1 MKFRLLSLILLICL
15 LAAGCASGETD
26 SSSAVSQES
35 KAESTPDSSES
46 PSTSDPD
53 VSDVSDVSEPE
64 KEPSWDTTPRNIEY
78 IGHSYWG
85 KLKNLRDGLAIRN
98 TDEKQ
103 KITALYAYNT
113 ESFSEY
119 LSKFDDDF
127 FKEKALIAVNA
138 SAPSGSH
145 ELEVVGLSIDENG
158 ILASVVER
166 VTPMG
171 TDDVQEILFLLEVK
185 KEDIGECNK
194 IKVEQTEKRL
204 YVGGSHSN
212 YDTTPRDIEFEL
224 KVFSEYH
231 PKCKAELNEN
241 GTPDFYSEW
250 STDLLFWNGDLDK
263 SKKYGIKT
271 ESIKDYKKSLKIDYY
286 LENDYTQMLIYVSSD
301 NGNSVF
307 DVPEVRADESG
318 MTVTVT
324 HDIAEGD
331 NGLDRSYHM
340 LLLTIPREQI
350 AGCDEYRIDFV
361 DNSGSFAPT
370 NIAPEGIKEPETVYK
385 ITVVDAETGEPIP
398 SAYTRSNAKTFS
410 ADENGVIN
418 VVWDYYESYGDRCT
432 ITAYGYQEKAA
443 VFDKKGGGEIT
454 VELTPDDYYQYTVT
468 VVDIETGEPIK
479 DAVISLYH
487 SLYQSVEQQFVTDE
501 NGVAVIT
508 DYGAIGRYLH
518 ITSEDY
524 PLACYFQTDGSQQY
538 TVKLGRFDC
547 DPKSKY

>member
-1 MKFRLLSLILLICL
+1 MICL

-26 SSSAVSQES
+26 SSSIVSHES
-35 KAESTPDSSES
+35 KAESTPDSSETQ
-46 PSTSDPD
+46 STSDPD
-53 VSDVSDVSEPE
+53 VSDVSDVSDPDE
-64 KEPSWDTTPRNIEY
+64 KPLWDTTPKNIEY
-78 IGHSYWG
+78 TAHGYWG
-85 KLKNLRDGLAIRN
+85 KLKNLRDGIAIRN
-98 TDEKQ
+98 TDELQ

-113 ESFSEY
+113 ESFTEY
-119 LSKFDDDF
+119 LSEFNDDF
-127 FKEKALIAVNA
+127 FREKALIAVNA

-158 ILASVVER
+158 ILATVVER
-166 VTPMG
+166 VTPEG
-171 TDDVQEILFLLEVK
+171 TDDYQERIFLLEVK
-185 KEDIGECNK
+185 KDDIGECNK
-194 IKVEQTEKRL
+194 IKVEKTEKRL
-204 YVGGSHSN
+204 YVGGSHSK
-212 YDTTPRDIEFEL
+212 YDTTPRDVEYEL

-231 PKCKAELNEN
+231 PKCKTELDEN
-241 GTPDFYSEW
+241 GKPKFSSEW
-250 STDLLFWNGDLDK
+250 STDLLFANSDLDK
-263 SKKYGIKT
+263 AKNYGIKT

-286 LENDYTQMLIYVSSD
+286 IDYDYTQMLIYVSSD

-307 DVPEVRADESG
+307 DVSGVRADESG

-340 LLLTIPREQI
+340 LLLTIPREQV

-370 NIAPEGIKEPETVYK
+370 NVAPEGINEPETIYN
-385 ITVVDAETGEPIP
+385 ITVVDAETGKPIP
-398 SAYTRSNAKTFS
+398 SAYTRINAKTFS

-418 VVWDYYESYGDRCT
+418 VVCDYYESYGDRCT
-432 ITAYGYQEKAA
+432 VTAYGYQSKAA
-443 VFDKKGGGEIT
+443 VFNEKNGNEIT

-487 SLYQSVEQQFVTDE
+487 NLYQSVEQQFFTDE

-508 DYGAIGRYLH
+508 DYGALGRYLNV
-518 ITSEDY
+518 TSEEY
-524 PLACYFQTDGSQQY
+524 PLFCYFKTDGSQQY

-547 DPKSKY
+547 DPKSEW